1 MRQMRTPP
9 LEEDDMDE
17 YTDPQTAQRLL
28 QALDDGELD
37 YLFQSAHVDYTE
49 RLGVI
54 GTSRTL
60 GLPSEAVDHLV
71 ASIRSAQGLTVL
83 AGAWGDY
90 SGWITLSAE
99 LVELLH
105 AIDTRS
111 ACNFISESDL
121 PEDEINA
128 LQNEI
133 LIEEV
138 LPLGLTFGE
147 LSPTNDIELTQAKAG
162 ARRMLQEG
170 TDPTTTYERWVMR
183 FFDLMRQLPQLAEQ
197 PLTLQRLLEL
207 HALLVLDKSVGG
219 VLRTNDLPEG
229 ATVPLPADGPG
240 VRADRI
246 VSEMNAIAAYGAQEQ
261 RPFVHPLIKA
271 IIHFYWIR
279 RVQPFLVANGLFAR
293 LVAHI
298 YEYQQGYE
306 TLPFTPL
313 TRTASSEWAIPPQG
327 SEGARFDA
335 TSFVIKRLNLFL
347 NAYTYAER
355 EMRETTERHAALR
368 TRFASLGI
376 NHRQAS
382 ILDVALSAPTT
393 VFTIRRHARSRG
405 LAYETARQDF
415 LQLVTAG
422 YLEQQKRGRVFEFR
436 LAHDADKKLAKKLG

>member
-1 MRQMRTPP
+1 MGTPSAR
-9 LEEDDMDE
+9 EDDMYE
-17 YTDPQTAQRLL
+17 INDPETALKLL
-28 QALDDGELD
+28 QALDDGQLD

-49 RLGVI
+49 RHGVL

-111 ACNFISESDL
+111 ACNFASAPDL
-121 PEDEINA
+121 PADEVSA
-128 LQNEI
+128 LRNDI

-138 LPLGLTFGE
+138 LPLGLTYGE
-147 LSPTNDIELTQAKAG
+147 ISPTNDIELSQAKAG

-170 TDPTTTYERWVMR
+170 TEPVTEYERWVLR
-183 FFDLMRQLPQLAEQ
+183 FFELMQQLPQLAEK
-197 PLTLQRLLEL
+197 PLTMVRLLEL
-207 HALLVLDKSVGG
+207 HSLLALDKTLGG
-219 VLRTNDLPEG
+219 VLRSTDHLECVGTPM
-229 ATVPLPADGPG
+229 PMDGPG
-240 VRADRI
+240 VQAERI
-246 VSEMNAIAAYGAQEQ
+246 ASEMNAIAAYGSEEQ

-279 RVQPFLVANGLFAR
+279 RVQPFCVANGLFAR

-306 TLPFTPL
+306 SLPFTPL
-313 TRTASSEWAIPPQG
+313 TRTSSALWAEPPHG

-335 TSFVIKRLNLFL
+335 TAFMIKRLNLFL

-355 EMRETTERHAALR
+355 ELQQASERHAALR
-368 TRFASLGI
+368 IRFASLDI
-376 NHRQAS
+376 NHRQAR
-382 ILDVALSAPTT
+382 ILDEALNYPTT

-436 LAHDADKKLAKKLG
+436 LAQDADKVLAKKLG